1 MNSVFSAFKSN
12 KSNPLNPTEKRN
24 QNGNKKTLNLSESN
38 NYEKLRHIREKM
50 SNHIIDDDEINLK
63 KRPPIPP
70 IASYDE
76 CDRITPFKTNLSSSP
91 SSASLSTLTTSTTK
105 HSDEDDNPTNY
116 SSENNLSSKCCN
128 GVVEDVTVDI
138 ETNSKNDVVSPPDN
152 IITSKITATAT
163 NSIKSKLL
171 NNDASS
177 KSTSNISIEQQP
189 PVNNFSNTYRNRLR
203 LSLSNGSTTNNGSAS
218 SSINHPA
225 VHGRNS
231 ANGQP
236 STGRTRLST
245 HQRNLSLDFR

>member
-76 CDRITPFKTNLSSSP
+76 CDRVTAPFNKANLSSSP
-91 SSASLSTLTTSTTK
+91 SSASLGTLMTTAKLSNG
-105 HSDEDDNPTNY
+105 DEDSSTTNY

-128 GVVEDVTVDI
+128 GGVSDDV
-138 ETNSKNDVVSPPDN
+138 ETNSKHDVVSPDN
-152 IITSKITATAT
+152 TTTATT
-163 NSIKSKLL
+163 TTFNSIKSKLL

-203 LSLSNGSTTNNGSAS
+203 LSLSNGSATNNGSAS

-236 STGRTRLST
+236 SSTGRTRLST

>member
-76 CDRITPFKTNLSSSP
+76 CDRVSPFKSNLSSSP
-91 SSASLSTLTTSTTK
+91 SSASLNSTLTTGKQCEVDTSA
-105 HSDEDDNPTNY
+105 NY
-116 SSENNLSSKCCN
+116 SSENNLSSQCCN
-128 GVVEDVTVDI
+128 VDVANVTVNV
-138 ETNSKNDVVSPPDN
+138 ETSKVSPDN
-152 IITSKITATAT
+152 T

-171 NNDASS
+171 NDDASSTS
-177 KSTSNISIEQQP
+177 KSTSNISIEQP
-189 PVNNFSNTYRNRLR
+189 PVNNISNISRNRLR
-203 LSLSNGSTTNNGSAS
+203 LSLSNGANNGSAS

-236 STGRTRLST
+236 TGRTRLST